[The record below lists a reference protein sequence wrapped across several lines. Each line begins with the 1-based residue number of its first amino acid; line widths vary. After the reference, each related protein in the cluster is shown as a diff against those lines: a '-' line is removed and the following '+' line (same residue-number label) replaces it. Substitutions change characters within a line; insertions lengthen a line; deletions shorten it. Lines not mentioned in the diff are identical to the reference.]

1 MWIRY
6 DNVKDFRLLVL
17 YDVVP
22 ASTVL
27 YHHQFI
33 TDHISKTS
41 ISEQN
46 ETEEVEL
53 FKIKQGHF
61 RPCING

>member
-1 MWIRY
+1 MI
-6 DNVKDFRLLVL
+6 VHA
-17 YDVVP
+17 VP

-27 YHHQFI
+27 YYHQFI